1 MYNPLRRI
9 VIHIVLVLFTV
20 NAVLSQE
27 PQVNDYEEVGVVA
40 TEDSVAVPFQD
51 ASVDSLMALS
61 MDASGSKL
69 AGIYYELSL
78 ALQDLDSDSALY
90 YANQAEII
98 LTKNDP
104 NLLLPYLFKRKGKI
118 YEKRMA
124 NDRSLVYYRKAY
136 EEFIKADNQ
145 QEIGSCALS
154 IGNILYE
161 LADFS
166 EAYYFYLQS
175 LNAYEKAND
184 YRGIAMMEN
193 NLGTVSHEMGKL
205 DEAKNHYQRAYEI
218 YHENGYVIDE
228 CQALNNIGLIL
239 YDNQLYDS
247 SLVYFQ
253 TVLEIM
259 DSIKVINEESQY
271 VLSAVYNNMALAYG
285 DMGDHSLALDYLRKG
300 LSIARSIDDQFNLGS
315 VYTNLGSLFGVM
327 RQQDSALFY
336 LHRALRIAK
345 QHGFKHLELDTYQE
359 LAVLHANIGNY
370 ASAYNWHLR
379 YDTVYKAVFNE
390 NQAAQMARQ
399 RAHYEQE
406 LKDSEIEQLLSDSQ
420 VQKTLNKLFLVFI
433 VVIVALSLIIAI
445 NLRSKKT
452 TNRMLAERNLQL
464 SNALQKLSE
473 SELEL
478 QKLNRSKDRIFTVVA
493 HDLRNPVAAVNGFS
507 ELLHDNFDQFTQETQ
522 KEYILQI
529 LQGTQRIQ
537 SLLENMLIWARSQ
550 MKAIKY
556 EPEILNVKFVVDA
569 CVKELKPNFDHKK
582 VECLVRVER
591 KCEVF
596 ADKSMIYTVIRNLL
610 MNAIKFSFPGS
621 KIRVTSEN
629 GTEECRIM
637 FADEGI
643 GIQPEI
649 QEKLFDADEAITSPG
664 TTGESGSGLG
674 LVICKEFLERNK
686 GSIGVESEPG
696 NGSTFTVTL
705 PMRDKK

>member
-1 MYNPLRRI
+1 MI
-9 VIHIVLVLFTV
+9 WMVCTFTV
-20 NAVLSQE
+20 LQSQE
-27 PQVNDYEEVGVVA
+27 TQVNTYEEVSVGA
-40 TEDSVAVPFQD
+40 SEDSLSAPLQN
-51 ASVDSLMALS
+51 ASVDSLVDLS
-61 MDASGSKL
+61 LKASGNDL
-69 AGIYYELSL
+69 AALYYELSIVL
-78 ALQDLDSDSALY
+78 RDSDTDSALY
-90 YANQAEII
+90 YANQAELM
-98 LTKNDP
+98 LTKDDP
-104 NLLLPYLFKRKGKI
+104 DLLLPGLYKNKGRI
-118 YEKRMA
+118 YEMRMA

-145 QEIGSCALS
+145 KEIGNCAVS

-184 YRGIAMMEN
+184 RRGIAMMEN

-205 DEAKNHYQRAYEI
+205 EEAKNHYQRAYSI

-253 TVLEIM
+253 EVLGII
-259 DSIKVINEESQY
+259 DSIKADSEESQY
-271 VLSAVYNNMALAYG
+271 VLSAVYNNMALSYRDLG
-285 DMGDHSLALDYLRKG
+285 ETNLALSYLRKG
-300 LSIARSIDDQFNLGS
+300 LSMALSIDDQFNLGS

-327 RQQDSALFY
+327 KQQDSALYY
-336 LHRALRIAK
+336 LHRALRISREY
-345 QHGFKHLELDTYQE
+345 GFKNLELETYHE
-359 LAVLHANIGNY
+359 LAVLHAGIGNY

-379 YDTVYKAVFNE
+379 YDTVYKALFNE

-406 LKDSEIEQLLSDSQ
+406 LKDNEIEQLLSETQ

-433 VVIVALSLIIAI
+433 VIIIALSLVIVI
-445 NLRSKKT
+445 NLRSRKRT
-452 TNRMLAERNLQL
+452 YQMLAERNLQL

-473 SELEL
+473 SEVEL
-478 QKLNRSKDRIFTVVA
+478 QKLNRSKDRIFSVVA
-493 HDLRNPVAAVNGFS
+493 HDLRNPVAAVHGFS
-507 ELLHDNFDQFTQETQ
+507 ELLNDNFDQFTQETQ

-529 LQGTQRIQ
+529 LQGTQRLQ
-537 SLLENMLIWARSQ
+537 TLLENLLIWARSQ

-556 EPEILNVKFVVDA
+556 NPEALKVKTVVDD

-582 VECLVRVER
+582 VECLVKVDRN
-591 KCEVF
+591 CEIF
-596 ADKSMIYTVIRNLL
+596 ADKSMVYTVIRNLL
-610 MNAIKFSFPGS
+610 MNAIKFSFPGG
-621 KIRVTSEN
+621 KIRVISEN
-629 GTEECRIM
+629 GELNCRIQII
-637 FADEGI
+637 DEGI

-649 QEKLFDADEAITSPG
+649 QEKLFDANEAISSPG

-686 GSIGVESEPG
+686 GTISVESEPG
-696 NGSTFTVTL
+696 NGSTFTVSL
-705 PMRDKK
+705 PLRAE